1 MEHCIKIIDGSHRLK
16 EHLSKVHHIGVT
28 DSAGIEAMKGDGM
41 IAESSYKRA
50 LSPSLC
56 FNSCICINN
65 RE

>member
-41 IAESSYKRA
+41 IAEKFLQESSFPILMLQFLY
-50 LSPSLC
+50 LY
-56 FNSCICINN
+56 
-65 RE
+65 